1 MAWINFKGSLRVR
14 GGGGGGGRGK
24 FVVAVGQN
32 RRALRSINKKV
43 VEAPVPYVV
52 LKEGLTE

>member
-14 GGGGGGGRGK
+14 GGGGGGGK

-32 RRALRSINKKV
+32 RKALRSINRNV
-43 VEAPVPYVV
+43 VEAPYVV